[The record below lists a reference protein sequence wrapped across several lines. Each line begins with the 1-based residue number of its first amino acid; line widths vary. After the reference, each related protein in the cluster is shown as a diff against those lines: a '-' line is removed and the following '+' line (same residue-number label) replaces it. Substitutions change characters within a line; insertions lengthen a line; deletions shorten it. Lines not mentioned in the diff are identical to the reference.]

1 MFGRC
6 FGVFWGVLGMGVV
19 MSTLRFRFRRCRVF
33 SENDNMVDTQYP
45 AGTRRDVHDLLGEAN
60 MPISVRSEALLDSK
74 IGDSVYMNCLDT
86 NLHPALKGC
95 PEPTVEDFWLLFSAL
110 EDAFFDVYNTDSI
123 QLDDDFVTRLQMAK
137 KRYLVENTQCQ
148 EEIVVVL
155 PFDATDAAAESAE

>member
-1 MFGRC
+1 
-6 FGVFWGVLGMGVV
+6 
-19 MSTLRFRFRRCRVF
+19 
-33 SENDNMVDTQYP
+33 
-45 AGTRRDVHDLLGEAN
+45 

-74 IGDSVYMNCLDT
+74 IGDFVYMNCLDT

-95 PEPTVEDFWLLFSAL
+95 PKPTVEDFWLLFSAL

-148 EEIVVVL
+148 EEITVVL
-155 PFDATDAAAESAE
+155 AFDATDAAAESTE